1 MNNFNEFV
9 KLWREETEDIV
20 LKKHLTNQCL
30 FLVVYPDKLEWDF
43 SVEKQVQTTTLHVS
57 GGITGAGTGHYV
69 EFCYRREVND
79 FLKETECTHV
89 MIVSVGMVFDMTQ
102 NKDGKSITPITDFYD
117 FVRSGDYCKGH
128 IIARPDKDAF
138 LHHQHINL
146 NIDLWKKIGCPPLDE
161 RWKEYDRS
169 DNNYHDDYTPF
180 WIKPKDRM
188 LINNFNHSERERKS
202 FSYYK
207 PEYNEIWRNFNLA
220 EEDDFY
226 FSRFLTRI
234 SKQFYVQNNERLKPL
249 PDHQFDV
256 IFSPTAG
263 YITETMVECLN
274 HTGEVVFYDYCQEN
288 VDIKEQIV
296 EMNMSRNQINYFLK
310 NTHIGHHIVDNHTG
324 SLGAERN
331 KALGEFDTV
340 RKYQEKMLENC
351 TIDYVLMDLI
361 NPDYNMIKK
370 RVQGK
375 NVLFNMSNIFSY
387 HMSHALYTFEELIL
401 SWYRLMK
408 TLETANKC
416 YIIGS
421 KPTKKQ
427 VRTWI

>member
-20 LKKHLTNQCL
+20 LKKHLTNKCL

-69 EFCYRREVND
+69 EFCYRSEVND
-79 FLKETECTHV
+79 FLKETECTHA

-117 FVRSGDYCKGH
+117 FVKSGDYCKGH
-128 IIARPDKDAF
+128 IMARPDKDAF

-146 NIDLWKKIGCPPLDE
+146 NIDLWKKVGCPPLDE

-207 PEYNEIWRNFNLA
+207 PEYNEIWRNFDLA

-296 EMNMSRNQINYFLK
+296 EMNMSRNEINYFLK

-387 HMSHALYTFEELIL
+387 HMSHALYTFEELTL

>member
-1 MNNFNEFV
+1 MNNFDEFV
-9 KLWREETEDIV
+9 KLWKEETEDIV
-20 LKKHLTNQCL
+20 LKKHLTNKCL

-69 EFCYRREVND
+69 EFCYRSEVND
-79 FLKETECTHV
+79 FLKETECTHA

-117 FVRSGDYCKGH
+117 FVKSGDYCKGH
-128 IIARPDKDAF
+128 IMARPDKDAF

-146 NIDLWKKIGCPPLDE
+146 NIDLWKKVGCPPLDE

-207 PEYNEIWRNFNLA
+207 PEYNEIWRNFDLA

-263 YITETMVECLN
+263 YITETMVERLN

-296 EMNMSRNQINYFLK
+296 EMNMSRNEINYFLK

-387 HMSHALYTFEELIL
+387 HMSHALYTFEELTL

>member
-1 MNNFNEFV
+1 
-9 KLWREETEDIV
+9 
-20 LKKHLTNQCL
+20 
-30 FLVVYPDKLEWDF
+30 
-43 SVEKQVQTTTLHVS
+43 
-57 GGITGAGTGHYV
+57 
-69 EFCYRREVND
+69 
-79 FLKETECTHV
+79 
-89 MIVSVGMVFDMTQ
+89 
-102 NKDGKSITPITDFYD
+102 
-117 FVRSGDYCKGH
+117 
-128 IIARPDKDAF
+128 
-138 LHHQHINL
+138 
-146 NIDLWKKIGCPPLDE
+146 
-161 RWKEYDRS
+161 
-169 DNNYHDDYTPF
+169 
-180 WIKPKDRM
+180 M

-207 PEYNEIWRNFNLA
+207 PEYNEIWRNFDLA

-234 SKQFYVQNNERLKPL
+234 NKQFYVQNNERLKSL

-256 IFSPTAG
+256 ILSPTAG
-263 YITETMVECLN
+263 YITETMVERLN
-274 HTGEVVFYDYCQEN
+274 HTGEVVFYDYSQEN

-296 EMNMSRNQINYFLK
+296 GMNMSRNERNYFLK
-310 NTHIGHHIVDNHTG
+310 NMDHQIVDNHTE

-331 KALGEFDTV
+331 KGLGEFDTV

-351 TIDYVLMDLI
+351 AIDYVLMDLI
-361 NPDYNMIKK
+361 NPNYNMIEEI
-370 RVQGK
+370 VQGK
-375 NVLFNMSNIFSY
+375 SVLFNMSNIFSY
-387 HMSHALYTFEELIL
+387 HMSHALYTFEELTL

>member
-1 MNNFNEFV
+1 M
-9 KLWREETEDIV
+9 
-20 LKKHLTNQCL
+20 
-30 FLVVYPDKLEWDF
+30 
-43 SVEKQVQTTTLHVS
+43 
-57 GGITGAGTGHYV
+57 
-69 EFCYRREVND
+69 
-79 FLKETECTHV
+79 
-89 MIVSVGMVFDMTQ
+89 
-102 NKDGKSITPITDFYD
+102 
-117 FVRSGDYCKGH
+117 
-128 IIARPDKDAF
+128 
-138 LHHQHINL
+138 
-146 NIDLWKKIGCPPLDE
+146 WKKIGCPPLDE

-207 PEYNEIWRNFNLA
+207 PEYNEIWRNFCLA

-234 SKQFYVQNNERLKPL
+234 SKPFYVQNNERLKPL

-263 YITETMVECLN
+263 YITETMVERLN

-296 EMNMSRNQINYFLK
+296 EMNMSRNEINYFLK